1 MTSFAHQIKNELVRQ
16 LLSKRCCAAA
26 ELRAFLQ
33 ISGKLSLGSK
43 MTKITL
49 QTQSASVARRV
60 FLLFKLCF
68 RISPEILS
76 CRRIKFQKKGTF
88 ILQVTGRNEVFRIL
102 QELGFMKNN
111 PENNRPVLV
120 PHYSQQSVLQELG
133 GKCCR
138 RAYLRGAFLAGGS
151 LNDPKTGYHLEIV
164 APSEPYAKAIKNVMA
179 SFELKVRYFRR
190 KDDFVIYLKG
200 GEGIG
205 EFLRIIAAHNALL
218 MFENIRVVKG
228 VRNKI
233 NRLVNC
239 ETANLTK
246 TVLAS
251 HEQIRNIKLIEGKIG
266 LKKLPPSLFQAAQLR
281 LSFPEATMQEL
292 GDLAD
297 PPLSKSSINH
307 RLRRINAL
315 AEKYKENGQL

>member
-1 MTSFAHQIKNELVRQ
+1 MTSFARQIKNELVRQ
-16 LLSKRCCAAA
+16 LLSRPCCAAA

-43 MTKITL
+43 MTKIIL
-49 QTQSASVARRV
+49 QTQSASVARRI

-76 CRRIKFQKKGTF
+76 CRRKQFQKNNTF
-88 ILQVTGRNEVFRIL
+88 LLQVIGKNNVFRIL
-102 QELGFMKNN
+102 QELGFMKIN
-111 PENNRPVLV
+111 PENDKPVLV
-120 PHYSQQSVLQELG
+120 PHYKQQSVRHELRA
-133 GKCCR
+133 KCCR
-138 RAYLRGAFLAGGS
+138 RAFLRGAFLAGGS
-151 LNDPKTGYHLEIV
+151 LNDPKTGYHLEI
-164 APSEPYAKAIKNVMA
+164 ASPSEPYAKAIKDVMD
-179 SFELKVRYFRR
+179 SFGLKARYFQR
-190 KDDFVIYLKG
+190 KNHFVIYLKG
-200 GEGIG
+200 GEEIG

-218 MFENIRVVKG
+218 IFENIRVVKG

-246 TVLAS
+246 TVFAS
-251 HEQIRNIKLIEGKIG
+251 HEQIHNIKLIEEKIG
-266 LKKLPPSLFQAAQLR
+266 LINLPPSLFQAAQLR

-292 GDLAD
+292 GDLAV

-315 AEKYKENGQL
+315 AEKIKESIQS

>member
-33 ISGKLSLGSK
+33 ISGKLSLSSK
-43 MTKITL
+43 MTKIIL

-60 FLLFKLCF
+60 FSLFKLCF

-76 CRRIKFQKKGTF
+76 CRRKQFQKNGTF
-88 ILQVTGRNEVFRIL
+88 ILQVIGKNEVFKIL
-102 QELGFMKNN
+102 QELGFMKIHPQNDK
-111 PENNRPVLV
+111 PVLV
-120 PHYSQQSVLQELG
+120 PHFNQQSVIHELKD
-133 GKCCR
+133 KCCR
-138 RAYLRGAFLAGGS
+138 RAFLRGAFLAGGS
-151 LNDPKTGYHLEIV
+151 LSDPKTGYHLEIV

-179 SFELKVRYFRR
+179 SFRLKARYFQR
-190 KDDFVIYLKG
+190 KNDYVIYLKG

-218 MFENIRVVKG
+218 TFENIRVVKG

-246 TVLAS
+246 TVFAS
-251 HEQIRNIKLIEGKIG
+251 HEQIRNIKLIEEKIG
-266 LKKLPPSLFQAAQLR
+266 LKKLPPSLLQAAQLR

-292 GDLAD
+292 GDLAE

-315 AEKYKENGQL
+315 AEKIEENGQL